1 MISVSTNT
9 TALTAQRYL
18 NINSSMSSSS
28 IAKMSSGSRI
38 VKASD
43 DAASLAISNKLRA
56 DIAALQQANN
66 NAGQGASLLQ
76 VASGGLNQI
85 GDILTRMKTLST
97 QVVNGTLSTSERQFA
112 NQEFAQLITQVGNV
126 ASQTEVNG
134 IAMLNGGDKTLAG
147 LNAADV
153 NYAVSTQTASANYFA
168 AGAVTAASVQGSVN
182 GTVESVD
189 EVNVGATGASGR
201 RLVDIKIGGE
211 VFRGDFGTN
220 AQGTDVIRFTSLTNN
235 QNSFGVI
242 ANAAVGTAITT
253 TAIQNELRV
262 LFNVGVTGTAPVNF
276 RSGALTTA
284 NTAALLT
291 AGGGALSTVLKASG
305 ATADGIYNVTSS
317 YTAAN
322 ATTGASEFVTLR
334 LQGSDGKVYEAIVN
348 DENTGT
354 ANSLT
359 TATTK
364 TVKFANGVEMTFDAA
379 RLNGLAV
386 APAAATGV
394 NAAWFGASNATAFRF
409 QVSQGALTTSTFQIG
424 ASSSDTVSIS
434 FDAMTTTSL
443 GIGSLNIETITGAQ
457 AASNAIDTAINKVNS
472 ATAYVGALQS
482 RLEYIQNNL
491 ATVTENIQA
500 ANGIFK
506 DVDMAKEMTNFT
518 KSQTLSQAGISML
531 SQANQMPQLL
541 LRLLQ

>member
-1 MISVSTNT
+1 M
-9 TALTAQRYL
+9 
-18 NINSSMSSSS
+18 
-28 IAKMSSGSRI
+28 
-38 VKASD
+38 
-43 DAASLAISNKLRA
+43 
-56 DIAALQQANN
+56 
-66 NAGQGASLLQ
+66 
-76 VASGGLNQI
+76 
-85 GDILTRMKTLST
+85 
-97 QVVNGTLSTSERQFA
+97 
-112 NQEFAQLITQVGNV
+112 
-126 ASQTEVNG
+126 
-134 IAMLNGGDKTLAG
+134 
-147 LNAADV
+147 
-153 NYAVSTQTASANYFA
+153 STQTATGNFA
-168 AGAVTAASVQGSVN
+168 AGAVLAASIQGSVN
-182 GTVESVD
+182 GTVESVN

-201 RLVDIKIGGE
+201 RLIDIKIGGE
-211 VFRGDFGTN
+211 TFRGDFGTN
-220 AQGTDVIRFTSLTNN
+220 AQATDVIRFTSLTNN

-242 ANAAVGTAITT
+242 ANAAIATTDTT
-253 TAIQNELRV
+253 TAIQTDLRG
-262 LFNVGVTGTAPVNF
+262 LFNVGVAATAPVNF

-305 ATADGIYNVTSS
+305 ATTDGTYNVTSS

-322 ATTGASEFVTLR
+322 ATTGASEYVTLR
-334 LQGSDGKVYEAIVN
+334 LQGSDGTVYESIVN
-348 DENTGT
+348 DEDT
-354 ANSLT
+354 ANANDLT

-386 APAAATGV
+386 APAAGTGV

-424 ASSSDTVSIS
+424 ASSADTVAIS

-443 GIGSLNIETITGAQ
+443 GIGTLNIETVTGAQ
-457 AASNAIDTAINKVNS
+457 AASNSIDTAINKVNS

-531 SQANQMPQLL
+531 SQANQLPQLL